1 MMRPLMRLALA
12 GVLVS
17 AAACD
22 PGAADSP
29 EVAHRKAE
37 CHRLEEHIFR
47 ISPESRGRLQGLPE
61 AEQQKAI
68 EQLVAT
74 VPVEDIEQ
82 CAAAAPAVITCMQAA
97 PDIAALR
104 ACVPPPKNG

>member
-1 MMRPLMRLALA
+1 MKLFAVACILMF
-12 GVLVS
+12 

-22 PGAADSP
+22 EGAADAP
-29 EVAHRKAE
+29 AVALRKDE
-37 CHRLEEHIFR
+37 CRRLEGHIFQ
-47 ISPESRGRLQGLPE
+47 ISPESRSRLAGLSE

-68 EQLVAT
+68 EQLVAK

-82 CAAAAPAVITCMQAA
+82 CAAANPAAITCMQAA

-104 ACVPPPKNG
+104 ACIPPPS